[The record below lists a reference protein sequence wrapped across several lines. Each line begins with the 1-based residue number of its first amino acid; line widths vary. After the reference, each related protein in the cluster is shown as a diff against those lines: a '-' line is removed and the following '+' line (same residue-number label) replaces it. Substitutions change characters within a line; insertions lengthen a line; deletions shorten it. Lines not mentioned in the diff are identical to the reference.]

1 MLIDNRAGHVL
12 SAGRTGGAVRSIGKQ
27 DDTSRPRMLRRIVAA
42 CLMLAYVLAGALH
55 GACDIDVAHPF
66 AGKPEIASL
75 LDRAGHTDQRGVADH
90 HCHGCFSVAVP
101 QPQFA
106 AVPAEVVAATGWAVP
121 LLSAGILPE
130 SESPPPRHLS

>member
-1 MLIDNRAGHVL
+1 
-12 SAGRTGGAVRSIGKQ
+12 
-27 DDTSRPRMLRRIVAA
+27 MLRRIAAA

-55 GACDIDVAHPF
+55 GACDIDVAHPS

-75 LDRAGHTDQRGVADH
+75 LDRAGHTDQRGITDH

-106 AVPAEVVAATGWAVP
+106 AVPAEVVAATEWAIPP
-121 LLSAGILPE
+121 LGAGVLPE
-130 SESPPPRHLS
+130 SESPPPRRLS

>member
-1 MLIDNRAGHVL
+1 
-12 SAGRTGGAVRSIGKQ
+12 
-27 DDTSRPRMLRRIVAA
+27 MLRRIAAA

-75 LDRAGHTDQRGVADH
+75 LDRTGHTDQRGVADH

-101 QPQFA
+101 QPQLA
-106 AVPAEVVAATGWAVP
+106 AVPAEIVAAARWAVP
-121 LLSAGILPE
+121 LPGTAVKSE
-130 SESPPPRHLS
+130 SDSPPPRHLS